1 MSIFGQVWL
10 WSVAAFLIGVL
21 LTWLVLVRPAQARNR
36 VLEQRLLAARS
47 ATTAPAATH
56 TAERRP
62 VAAPIRSF
70 EPEPGL
76 KPLEPYEPEAFQPEP
91 VQSEPAERPE
101 SRWFDRESY
110 GESVAAEDPS
120 STAPPPPSTEAL
132 PAADSAGA
140 LFEPAELDRAVV
152 ACARRIA
159 VRVISHGE
167 IDRTGLHRSNL
178 AGLRSVLEPELATES
193 TSAFREVEEPTSER
207 GSLFDASQPE
217 PVPDPEPPAYA
228 FGGGAAPEDQPS
240 PTETTQVLPKRQPR
254 RSNLGS
260 FESPKAIQPSMR
272 CRSRR
277 CSTSTAGH

>member
-1 MSIFGQVWL
+1 MSIVGQVWR

-56 TAERRP
+56 APERRP
-62 VAAPIRSF
+62 VAAPIRSS
-70 EPEPGL
+70 EPEPCL

-140 LFEPAELDRAVV
+140 LFEPAEPASTDV
-152 ACARRIA
+152 
-159 VRVISHGE
+159 
-167 IDRTGLHRSNL
+167 

-272 CRSRR
+272 SVERR
-277 CSTSTAGH
+277 EPTLP